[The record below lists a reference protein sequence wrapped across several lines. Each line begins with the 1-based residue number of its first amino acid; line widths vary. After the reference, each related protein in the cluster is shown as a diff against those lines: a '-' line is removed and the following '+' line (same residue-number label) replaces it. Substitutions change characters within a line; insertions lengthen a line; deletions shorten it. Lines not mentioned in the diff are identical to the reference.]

1 MKLIVAAA
9 FFLSFTT
16 LASSGAGEV
25 KPPPSNTLNS
35 SGAGEVQPP
44 PKSI

>member
-1 MKLIVAAA
+1 MKLIVVTAL
-9 FFLSFTT
+9 FVSFTT
-16 LASSGAGEV
+16 LASSGIGWI

>member
-1 MKLIVAAA
+1 MKLIIAAA
-9 FFLSFTT
+9 LFLSFTT
-16 LASSGAGEV
+16 LASSGIGGI

-35 SGAGEVQPP
+35 SGAGEVKPP